1 MPKINVSRKELKA
14 LKRIVAETLGGD
26 DENSLPAEIDRK
38 LKGKSKDDLGKF
50 LKDSGDKTIESRIK
64 NGRLVL
70 KRV

>member
-1 MPKINVSRKELKA
+1 MPKIDVSRKQLKA
-14 LKRIVAETLGGD
+14 LKRIVAETLG
-26 DENSLPAEIDRK
+26 DEGEDSLPAEIDKK

-50 LKDSGDKTIESRIK
+50 LKDSGDKTIESRVK